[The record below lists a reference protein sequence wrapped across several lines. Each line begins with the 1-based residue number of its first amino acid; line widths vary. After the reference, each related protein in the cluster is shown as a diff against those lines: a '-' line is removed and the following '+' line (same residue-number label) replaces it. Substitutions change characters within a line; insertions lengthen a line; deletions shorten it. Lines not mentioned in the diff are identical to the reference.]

1 MENKLNENQ
10 ELIYVGFWKRVLAMM
25 IDGLIILPI
34 TIIQYKN
41 YTNIHNS
48 ISAIWIY
55 LSYVIIMYSY
65 YIFFLVKFGGTPGK
79 LVTKIRIVSPN
90 GKYIS
95 IKQAILRNLI
105 NFIFVSLNVAVNLI
119 IYKTNTHNSTI
130 IANLGVVIFYVDVL
144 FVVFNKRKRAIH
156 DLIADSYVVTNESRL
171 RIVEVE

>member
-1 MENKLNENQ
+1 MDNKLNENQ

-48 ISAIWIY
+48 TSPIWIY
-55 LSYVIIMYSY
+55 LLYVIIMYSC
-65 YIFFLVKFGGTPGK
+65 YIFFQVKFGGTPGK
-79 LVTKIRIVSPN
+79 LITKIRIVSKN

-130 IANLGVVIFYVDVL
+130 IANLGVVIFYIDLL

-156 DLIADSYVVTNESRL
+156 DLIANSYVVTNESRL
-171 RIVEVE
+171 RIIEVK